1 MTRLLAGVDAGTSG
15 VKVGL
20 FEPDGRLVGLGRS
33 SHQIEIPRPGWTQ
46 CDPELWW
53 RGFLSA
59 FRQACA
65 EGRVGPDA
73 IGALG
78 LSVLYPTVVPLDAQ
92 GRALYPAVLY
102 SDRRSLDQVREIERR
117 IPPQE
122 YLSLIGNPLMTG
134 TCAVT
139 SMAWLRDE
147 RPREYGAARALGFAN
162 TFFIARLTGEFFTD
176 PTNAALSGLVD
187 IRDPWRWSERL
198 CEELDIA
205 RERLPKIAGSAQVV
219 GTVRGAAAAETGLR
233 MGTPVVAGSGDV
245 VASAVGAGA
254 RLGGA
259 VVYIAGSTDCVAAP
273 MSRPSTD
280 TAWFNCAYV
289 DRGTWLAIG
298 ATTSS
303 GVSVTWFT
311 SEFLDQGEG
320 EGLVSMIELASSSP
334 PGCNGLIY
342 VPYLQGERTPVW
354 DSLARG
360 VFIGLTASTTRHDLA
375 RAVFEGTAFSL
386 RQVIERVDNVVQGP
400 VGEIRAVGGGTKNGL
415 WNQIKADVLKKRL
428 HVLEFQETGTLGAA
442 LLAGIGCGVYGSFEE
457 ATRVPE
463 GLLNAR
469 VVEPDP
475 ARAALY
481 DELFDLYSQIYPQT
495 RDIMHGL
502 GQR

>member
-1 MTRLLAGVDAGTSG
+1 MTQLLAGVDAGTSG

-33 SHQIEIPRPGWTQ
+33 SHQIDIPRPGWTQ

-53 RGFLSA
+53 LGFLRA
-59 FRQACA
+59 FRQACE
-65 EGRVGPDA
+65 EGQVGPDA

-78 LSVLYPTVVPLDAQ
+78 LSVLYPAVMPLDAQ
-92 GRALYPAVLY
+92 GCALYPAVLY

-117 IPPQE
+117 IPPRE
-122 YLSLIGNPLMTG
+122 YRALIGNPLMTG
-134 TCAVT
+134 TGAVT

-147 RPREYGAARALGFAN
+147 RPAEYEAARALGFAN

-187 IRDPWRWSERL
+187 IRDPWRWSEGL

-205 RERLPKIAGSAQVV
+205 RERLPGIAGSAQVV
-219 GTVRGAAAAETGLR
+219 G
-233 MGTPVVAGSGDV
+233 
-245 VASAVGAGA
+245 A

-259 VVYIAGSTDCVAAP
+259 LVYIAGSTDCVAAP

-280 TAWFNCAYV
+280 TAWINCAYV
-289 DRGTWLAIG
+289 DRGAWLAIG

-303 GVSVTWFT
+303 GVSVAWFT
-311 SEFLDQGEG
+311 SEFLDRGEG
-320 EGLVSMIELASSSP
+320 EGLASMIELASSSP

-386 RQVIERVDNVVQGP
+386 RQVIERVDSVVQGP
-400 VGEIRAVGGGTKNGL
+400 VGDIRAVGGGTKNDL

-428 HVLEFQETGTLGAA
+428 HVLKFQETGTLGAA

-463 GLLNAR
+463 GLLDAR
-469 VVEPDP
+469 VVAPDP
-475 ARAALY
+475 GRAELY
-481 DELFDLYSQIYPQT
+481 DELFALYSKIYPQT

-502 GQR
+502 GQRLHRGVTQSPTENARRGTEQ